1 MHSTEHDSAP
11 IVIAANDV
19 DGLLP
24 PIVPAPED
32 QPAYEAS
39 CFSRG
44 LTPELVIEGYRLG
57 SFPWPDDTALSKG
70 LYPWG
75 RLFPCT
81 LISTDEVHLSHS
93 LKKRIR
99 DALAGHYKNRRLNI
113 YLDIDFN
120 GTIDAIADYHQ
131 ATTGTWISDEIIKT
145 WKTLHLMGHAH
156 AVSVYVDDEL
166 MGGLYFTTVGRMIYG
181 ESMFSLDDDLSKIA
195 LVALTA
201 FAKRTHHPL
210 IDCQMPTPH
219 VAQLGA
225 YRFDAESFLHA
236 NAILTATDSFEWT
249 QGRMLDLI
257 PFLRSVYQ
265 DLKPRPP
272 KVPFDDDD
280 MPQFRLATIGNMMLS
295 VTAVKVPCS
304 YYDTR
309 MSTMEIVPLPSEHPQ
324 LPTLY
329 DQLVGAGFRRDSGYL
344 YRLSCE
350 GCRRCI
356 PTRLDVRHFH
366 PTASMRRA
374 FNKNSDL
381 VMRELPLTAIT
392 DEQYDLYK
400 RYQDKRHLDGVMGKM
415 SKDEV
420 NQVLFS
426 TCARSS
432 ILEFR
437 RPETSDEPN
446 RLMMVCIIDKLQ
458 NGISAV
464 YNFFEPDC
472 PKLSLGTFGIVSE
485 IEFARRE
492 GLRYVYLGYWLPGYP
507 GMDYKTHYQPLDIFW
522 DDTWIPH
529 SSFDTKTVEESIS

>member
-1 MHSTEHDSAP
+1 MHSSEPDFQP
-11 IVIAANDV
+11 IIIDADNVA
-19 DGLLP
+19 GLLP
-24 PIVPAPED
+24 PVVPAPEEE
-32 QPAYEAS
+32 PAYKTS
-39 CFSRG
+39 CFTRG
-44 LTPELVIEGYRLG
+44 LTPELVVEGYRLG
-57 SFPWPDDTALSKG
+57 SFPWPDEDALQKG

-81 LISTDEVHLSHS
+81 LISTDEVHLTHS

-99 DALAGHYKNRRLNI
+99 DALAGHYKDRRLNI
-113 YLDIDFN
+113 YMDIDFN
-120 GTIDAIADYHQ
+120 GTIDAIADFHQ
-131 ATTGTWISDEIIKT
+131 ESGDTWISDEILDT

-166 MGGLYFTTVGRMIYG
+166 MGGLYFTVVGRMIYG

-195 LVALTA
+195 LVALAA

-210 IDCQMPTPH
+210 IDCQMPTRH

-225 YRFDAESFLHA
+225 YRFDADSFLRV
-236 NAILTATDSFEWT
+236 NAILTATDSFQWD
-249 QGRMLDLI
+249 QAKLLDLI

-272 KVPFDDDD
+272 KTPLEDNDI
-280 MPQFRLATIGNMMLS
+280 PQFRLATVGNMMLS
-295 VTAVKVPCS
+295 VSALNVPCS
-304 YYDTR
+304 YYETR
-309 MSTMEIVPLPSEHPQ
+309 MSTMEIVPLPAGHPQ
-324 LPTLY
+324 LPPLY
-329 DQLVGAGFRRDSGYL
+329 DQLVDAGFRRDSSYL
-344 YRLSCE
+344 YRLACA
-350 GCRRCI
+350 GCRKCI
-356 PTRLDVRHFH
+356 PTRLDTRRFR
-366 PTASMRRA
+366 PTDSMKRA
-374 FNKNSDL
+374 LKKNADL

-400 RYQDKRHLDGVMGKM
+400 RYQDRRHLDGVMGKM
-415 SKDEV
+415 TKDEV

-437 RPETSDEPN
+437 KPDTSDEPN
-446 RLMMVCIIDKLQ
+446 RLMMICIIDKLQ

-485 IEFARRE
+485 IEFVRRA

-522 DDTWIPH
+522 DDTWIPQTA
-529 SSFDTKTVEESIS
+529 FDAKSLEESCP